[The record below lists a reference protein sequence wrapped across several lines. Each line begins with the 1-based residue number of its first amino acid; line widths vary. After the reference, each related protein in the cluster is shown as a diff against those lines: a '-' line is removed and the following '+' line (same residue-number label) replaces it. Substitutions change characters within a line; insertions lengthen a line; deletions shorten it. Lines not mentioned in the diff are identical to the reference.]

1 MTKYS
6 RDRQS
11 TWKITQ
17 SNYSKDEPTPQKK
30 NGGTGRDDPRN
41 VSQRLRW
48 FKQQTK
54 RWAIQQLKRKI
65 YWKESI
71 AV

>member
-6 RDRQS
+6 GDRQS

-17 SNYSKDEPTPQKK
+17 SNSSKDEPISQNK

-41 VSQRLRW
+41 VPQRLRW
-48 FKQQTK
+48 FKEQMK
-54 RWAIQQLKRKI
+54 RWAIQQLKSKV
-65 YWKESI
+65 Y
-71 AV
+71 